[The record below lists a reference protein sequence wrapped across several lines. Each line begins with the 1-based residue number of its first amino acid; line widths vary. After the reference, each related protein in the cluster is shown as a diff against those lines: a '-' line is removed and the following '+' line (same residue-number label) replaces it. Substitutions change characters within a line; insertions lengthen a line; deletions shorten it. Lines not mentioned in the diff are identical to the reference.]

1 MSTFEIV
8 ALICFI
14 ISGLFFVLS
23 VVLFFVLDMV
33 KVIGDL
39 TGHTAK
45 REIENIRS
53 QNQKTGNKA
62 YKPSVVNSK
71 RGKLTDRISPSGRI
85 LENRATAIG
94 GSVGTEKI
102 ASQKLYSGY
111 EETTLLENGQE
122 ENSETTLLSQNNG
135 YTSEASVM
143 GSEANETSLLN
154 PGAGE
159 TTVLNGQDQTTVL
172 DSDSSADGA
181 KLSDIDIITV
191 DISLLQEIKLISTQ
205 EIIY

>member
-1 MSTFEIV
+1 MSTLEIV

-102 ASQKLYSGY
+102 ASKKLYSGY

-122 ENSETTLLSQNNG
+122 ENSETTLLSQDNG

-159 TTVLNGQDQTTVL
+159 TTVQNGQDQTTVL

-181 KLSDIDIITV
+181 KLSDIDISRSIFPCCKR
-191 DISLLQEIKLISTQ
+191 SNL
-205 EIIY
+205 

>member
-1 MSTFEIV
+1 MSTLEIV

-62 YKPSVVNSK
+62 
-71 RGKLTDRISPSGRI
+71 
-85 LENRATAIG
+85 
-94 GSVGTEKI
+94 
-102 ASQKLYSGY
+102 
-111 EETTLLENGQE
+111 
-122 ENSETTLLSQNNG
+122 
-135 YTSEASVM
+135 
-143 GSEANETSLLN
+143 
-154 PGAGE
+154 
-159 TTVLNGQDQTTVL
+159 
-172 DSDSSADGA
+172 
-181 KLSDIDIITV
+181 
-191 DISLLQEIKLISTQ
+191 
-205 EIIY
+205 

>member
-1 MSTFEIV
+1 MTTYEIV
-8 ALICFI
+8 ALVCFI
-14 ISGLFFVLS
+14 ISGVFFVLS
-23 VVLFFVLDMV
+23 VVLFFVLDMI

-71 RGKLTDRISPSGRI
+71 RGKLTDRISPSGKI
-85 LENRATAIG
+85 LEKRSVALG

-102 ASQKLYSGY
+102 GSENLYSGY
-111 EETTLLENGQE
+111 EETTLLENGQN
-122 ENSETTLLSQNNG
+122 ENPETTVLSQENTHTSETTVLG
-135 YTSEASVM
+135 
-143 GSEANETSLLN
+143 GGAN
-154 PGAGE
+154 E
-159 TTVLNGQDQTTVL
+159 TTVLNGSAQTGV
-172 DSDSSADGA
+172 SASVDA
-181 KLSDIDIITV
+181 VQQPEIAVITV
-191 DISLLQEIKLISTQ
+191 AVSVLQEIKLINTQ

>member
-1 MSTFEIV
+1 MTTYEIV
-8 ALICFI
+8 ALVCFI
-14 ISGLFFVLS
+14 ISGVFFVLS

-71 RGKLTDRISPSGRI
+71 RGKLTDRISPSGKI
-85 LENRATAIG
+85 LEKRSVALG

-102 ASQKLYSGY
+102 GSENLYSGY
-111 EETTLLENGQE
+111 EETALLENGQN
-122 ENSETTLLSQNNG
+122 ENPETTVLSQENTHASETTVLG
-135 YTSEASVM
+135 
-143 GSEANETSLLN
+143 GGAN
-154 PGAGE
+154 E
-159 TTVLNGQDQTTVL
+159 TTVLNGSAQTGV
-172 DSDSSADGA
+172 SASADA
-181 KLSDIDIITV
+181 VQQPEIAVITV
-191 DISLLQEIKLISTQ
+191 AVSVLQEIKLINTQ

>member
-1 MSTFEIV
+1 MSTYEIV
-8 ALICFI
+8 ALVCFI
-14 ISGLFFVLS
+14 VSGVFFVLS

-71 RGKLTDRISPSGRI
+71 RGKLTDRISPSGKI
-85 LENRATAIG
+85 LEKRSAALG

-102 ASQKLYSGY
+102 GSEKLYSGY
-111 EETTLLENGQE
+111 EETTLLQNGQN
-122 ENSETTLLSQNNG
+122 ENPETTLLSQENA
-135 YTSEASVM
+135 YTSETTVLGA
-143 GSEANETSLLN
+143 EANETTLLN
-154 PGAGE
+154 VGVNE
-159 TTVLNGQDQTTVL
+159 TTVLNGPDQTTVL
-172 DSDSSADGA
+172 ASGASADGA
-181 KLSDIDIITV
+181 QQSDINVITV
-191 DISLLQEIKLISTQ
+191 AVSVLQEIKLINTQ

>member
-1 MSTFEIV
+1 MTTYEIV
-8 ALICFI
+8 ALVCFI
-14 ISGLFFVLS
+14 ISGVFFVLS

-71 RGKLTDRISPSGRI
+71 RGKLTDRISPSGKI
-85 LENRATAIG
+85 LEKRSVALG

-102 ASQKLYSGY
+102 GSENLYSGY
-111 EETTLLENGQE
+111 EETTLLENGQN
-122 ENSETTLLSQNNG
+122 ENPETTVLSQENTHASETTVLG
-135 YTSEASVM
+135 
-143 GSEANETSLLN
+143 GGAN
-154 PGAGE
+154 E
-159 TTVLNGQDQTTVL
+159 TTVLNGSAQTGV
-172 DSDSSADGA
+172 SASVDA
-181 KLSDIDIITV
+181 VQQPEIAVITV
-191 DISLLQEIKLISTQ
+191 AVSVLQEIKLINTQ

>member
-1 MSTFEIV
+1 MTTYEIV
-8 ALICFI
+8 ALVCFI
-14 ISGLFFVLS
+14 ISGVFFVLS

-71 RGKLTDRISPSGRI
+71 RGKLTDRISPSGKI
-85 LENRATAIG
+85 LEKRSVALG

-102 ASQKLYSGY
+102 GSENLYSGY
-111 EETTLLENGQE
+111 EETTLLENGQN
-122 ENSETTLLSQNNG
+122 ENPETTVLSQENTHASETTVLG
-135 YTSEASVM
+135 
-143 GSEANETSLLN
+143 GGAN
-154 PGAGE
+154 E
-159 TTVLNGQDQTTVL
+159 TTVLNGSAQTGV
-172 DSDSSADGA
+172 SASADA
-181 KLSDIDIITV
+181 VQQPEIAVITV
-191 DISLLQEIKLISTQ
+191 AVSVLQEIKLINTQ

>member
-1 MSTFEIV
+1 MSTLEIV

-122 ENSETTLLSQNNG
+122 ENSETTLLSQDNG

-143 GSEANETSLLN
+143 RSEANETSLLN

-191 DISLLQEIKLISTQ
+191 DISLLQEIKLINTQ

>member
-8 ALICFI
+8 SLICFI

-122 ENSETTLLSQNNG
+122 ENSETTLLSQDNG

-159 TTVLNGQDQTTVL
+159 TTVLNGQDQTTVI

-191 DISLLQEIKLISTQ
+191 DISLLQEIKLINTQ